1 MPKTPQEPTH
11 AARRRGAPEAR
22 RRVAPEAPRTVRLCL
37 LGFGTVAREFCA
49 LLARQERALEDR
61 GLRVL
66 VTGVGT
72 RHGSL
77 LAPDGLSGG
86 EVGEKL
92 PDPPRAAT
100 DLLAA
105 AHADVLVE
113 LTVME
118 HGGAPAA
125 TAHIESAFELGMD
138 VVTANKGPI
147 AWDWPRVSELA
158 AKSGRRIRFE
168 STVMDGLPVF
178 SLLEFALPDCRLLGF
193 EAVLNSTTNF
203 IIDAMGEGVSFAD
216 ALAHAQ
222 ADGYAEADPAHD
234 IDGWDAAC
242 KAAALAN
249 VAMDARI
256 TPADIERQS
265 LSDVPLERI
274 RQARAAGKRLR
285 LVTTV
290 WREATESGAGPAVS
304 AGPTAPAGPSGPVR
318 GRLEA
323 RELTIDH
330 PLAALGDESLGA
342 ILHTDLMGDVFVAEL
357 GALVPQTAY
366 GVYADLVHLCRT
378 H

>member
-1 MPKTPQEPTH
+1 MPKTPRESTH
-11 AARRRGAPEAR
+11 DARHGA
-22 RRVAPEAPRTVRLCL
+22 APEAPRTVRLCL

-118 HGGAPAA
+118 RGAAAA
-125 TAHIESAFELGMD
+125 TGHVEAAFALGMD
-138 VVTANKGPI
+138 VVTANKGPV
-147 AWDWPRVSELA
+147 AWSWPRIARLA
-158 AKSGRRIRFE
+158 RETGRRIRFE